1 MSEAVK
7 LTAYLERAK
16 GSRDD
21 LPAEGYV
28 AGFREANGST
38 IGAEIRLPAV
48 LVEQAV
54 LAGSHLAICLA
65 PDGRLELDADGLSD
79 ETLVACTDGMRRE
92 TIESLVTACLDPE
105 LLAGEDNVVA
115 DLTSLRA
122 QLARALAHVDGTL
135 GRLKQR

>member
-1 MSEAVK
+1 MSQAVK

-28 AGFREANGST
+28 AGFREPNGST
-38 IGAEIRLPAV
+38 IGAEIRLPAI

-65 PDGRLELDADGLSD
+65 PDGGLELEADGLSD
-79 ETLVACTDGMRRE
+79 ETLVACTDGMRRA

-105 LLAGEDNVVA
+105 LLVGADNIVA

-122 QLARALAHVDGTL
+122 QLERALAHVDCTL